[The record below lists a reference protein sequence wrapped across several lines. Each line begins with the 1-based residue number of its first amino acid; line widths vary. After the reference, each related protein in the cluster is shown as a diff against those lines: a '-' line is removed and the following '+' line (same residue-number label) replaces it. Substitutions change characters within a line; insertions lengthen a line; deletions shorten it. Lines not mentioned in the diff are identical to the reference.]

1 MVGNVDFIQK
11 IESSQTN
18 KQSNQPI
25 SRQPNNPPTNNPTN
39 KQSNQQTIQP
49 TNKPMNNNDT
59 SYYYY
64 NDVKFTGSAIESP
77 SDVVTT
83 LLYIALLIMLAMGE
97 INPNHE

>member
-1 MVGNVDFIQK
+1 
-11 IESSQTN
+11 
-18 KQSNQPI
+18 
-25 SRQPNNPPTNNPTN
+25 
-39 KQSNQQTIQP
+39 
-49 TNKPMNNNDT
+49 MNNNDT